1 MQQPRSLLDWLIV
14 AVSVSALS
22 VGLAIGWMWYVE
34 ATEGNPEGDN
44 PSTLRLAMCIGFIMA
59 YLAWTTVV
67 MAYLVLRRPA
77 PVDLASVETVELVA
91 PSVARAVPV
100 AAPTPVIRASP
111 PQARAQ
117 PASTAA
123 ATPPARP
130 ATPAPPATPE
140 PQWVRDLKDV
150 QAAAQDPAALP
161 NPNPSSWVPDVKRA
175 EEGSRRGKE

>member
-1 MQQPRSLLDWLIV
+1 MHQPRSLINWLIV

-22 VGLAIGWMWYVE
+22 IGLAIGWMWYVE
-34 ATEGNPEGDN
+34 ATEANLEGDN
-44 PSTLRLAMCIGFIMA
+44 PSTHRLALCIGFIMA

-77 PVDLASVETVELVA
+77 PVDVPYVETVELVA
-91 PSVARAVPV
+91 LSEPTTVPV
-100 AAPTPVIRASP
+100 AAPAQVVRASP

-117 PASTAA
+117 PTSIAP
-123 ATPPARP
+123 ATTPARP
-130 ATPAPPATPE
+130 AAPAPPATPA

-150 QAAAQDPAALP
+150 QASAQDPAALP

-175 EEGSRRGKE
+175 EEGSRRSKE

>member
-1 MQQPRSLLDWLIV
+1 MHQPRSLLDWLIV
-14 AVSVSALS
+14 AVSVAALF
-22 VGLAIGWMWYVE
+22 VGLAIGWMWYVD
-34 ATEGNPEGDN
+34 ATEANLEGEN
-44 PSTLRLAMCIGFIMA
+44 PSTLRLALCICFIMA

-67 MAYLVLRRPA
+67 MAYHVLRRPA
-77 PVDLASVETVELVA
+77 PVDVPSVETVELVA

-100 AAPTPVIRASP
+100 AAPAQVVRASP

-117 PASTAA
+117 PASTAPA
-123 ATPPARP
+123 PTPARP
-130 ATPAPPATPE
+130 ATPAPSATPA

-161 NPNPSSWVPDVKRA
+161 NPNPSTWVPDVKRA